1 MLFCDLPEALKKRFP
16 GGVIVVHSDD
26 AERVRAELA
35 GVSGERDAL
44 LVGDHV
50 HVFVD
55 DAARR
60 LPELRARLDTGRVS
74 YDSIEQVEA
83 SIEDIF
89 VSAVE
94 RESAKQLPKR
104 PS

>member
-1 MLFCDLPEALKKRFP
+1 
-16 GGVIVVHSDD
+16 
-26 AERVRAELA
+26 
-35 GVSGERDAL
+35 
-44 LVGDHV
+44 
-50 HVFVD
+50 VD
-55 DAARR
+55 DAVRR
-60 LPELRARLDTGRVS
+60 LPELRARLDAVKVS

>member
-1 MLFCDLPEALKKRFP
+1 
-16 GGVIVVHSDD
+16 VHI
-26 AERVRAELA
+26 
-35 GVSGERDAL
+35 
-44 LVGDHV
+44 
-50 HVFVD
+50 FVD

-60 LPELRARLDTGRVS
+60 LPELRARLDAGGIS

-94 RESAKQLPKR
+94 RESAKKFLKR
-104 PS
+104 P